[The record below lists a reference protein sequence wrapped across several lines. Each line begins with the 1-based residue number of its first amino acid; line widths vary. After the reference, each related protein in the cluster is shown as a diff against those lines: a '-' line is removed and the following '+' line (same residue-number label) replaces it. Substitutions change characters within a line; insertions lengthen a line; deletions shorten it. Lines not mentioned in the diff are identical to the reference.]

1 MRHAYSLTPA
11 TKKTLK
17 QNVTKIAAAMDIS
30 ERMIY
35 KILAEEANDPLA
47 PAFAWYE
54 AICEAGV
61 STTFI
66 DSEFEHIRHR
76 HEQHSSAQLR
86 DALNRAVK
94 RHGELVEH
102 CFDAMSD
109 GVWSLDEIEKA
120 EEKAVAL
127 QDQAGLL
134 LQGFK
139 RLRQRAE
146 ATGNVPCD
154 ESTNGKVVEHRR
166 R

>member
-1 MRHAYSLTPA
+1 MRHVYPLTQA

-17 QNVTKIAAAMDIS
+17 QNVAAIATKMDVT
-30 ERMIY
+30 ERFIY

-61 STTFI
+61 STTHI

-76 HEQHSSAQLR
+76 YEQHSSAQLR
-86 DALNRAVK
+86 DALTRAVK
-94 RHGELVEH
+94 RQSELVEH
-102 CFDAMSD
+102 CFEAMSD
-109 GVWSLDEIEKA
+109 GVWSCEEIEKA

-139 RLRQRAE
+139 RLRQRANRE
-146 ATGNVPCD
+146 GDVPCD
-154 ESTNGKVVEHRR
+154 ESNSKVVEHRR